1 MHKLTPALSPSEPD
15 PYLLKKLVWVNRVL
29 LSAVALISV
38 AILTMWLIPALG
50 RILPGGWQLMKGNT
64 ALAALLS
71 AISLE
76 FSEPWHSKRIRRF
89 SLLFA
94 GLVTLLAALTL
105 IEYWFHIS
113 LGIDSLLPFDRG
125 SALLLP
131 GRMAPQTASGLALV
145 GISTLL
151 IGARNRFAVRLAD
164 LLVFC
169 LGLLVLILFSGHL
182 FGALRMFGLSDSILI
197 SPQTLLCFLLLTL
210 VVLHRRAENGVF
222 SIFLGRGIGS
232 RIARILT
239 PIFLLVPFLRETVR
253 AHILSASRMPAHYA
267 AAMLASLAAML
278 SFLLLLFLA
287 WRINNMEIK
296 IHDLSLR
303 DELTG
308 LYNLRGFHLL
318 AEQSLRLAYRNQLPF
333 SVLFIDLD
341 NLKQI
346 NDSLGHGTGSAFLAE
361 TGDILRGAFRETDVL
376 GRIGG
381 DEFAVAGQFGQM
393 AISLAA
399 QRLRKTTAQR
409 NAESDLEFP
418 LSFSLGHVTSEDG
431 QGEPLDELLAKADQ
445 AMYQEKR
452 QKKATLPN
460 DL

>member
-1 MHKLTPALSPSEPD
+1 
-15 PYLLKKLVWVNRVL
+15 
-29 LSAVALISV
+29 
-38 AILTMWLIPALG
+38 
-50 RILPGGWQLMKGNT
+50 
-64 ALAALLS
+64 
-71 AISLE
+71 
-76 FSEPWHSKRIRRF
+76 
-89 SLLFA
+89 
-94 GLVTLLAALTL
+94 
-105 IEYWFHIS
+105 
-113 LGIDSLLPFDRG
+113 
-125 SALLLP
+125 
-131 GRMAPQTASGLALV
+131 
-145 GISTLL
+145 
-151 IGARNRFAVRLAD
+151 
-164 LLVFC
+164 
-169 LGLLVLILFSGHL
+169 
-182 FGALRMFGLSDSILI
+182 MFGLSDSILI

-210 VVLHRRAENGVF
+210 AVLHHRAENGVF

-239 PIFLLVPFLRETVR
+239 PIFLLLPFLRETVR
-253 AHILSASRMPAHYA
+253 AHILSASRMPAPYA
-267 AAMLASLAAML
+267 AAML
-278 SFLLLLFLA
+278 SFVLLLFLA

-296 IHDLSLR
+296 IHNFSLR

-346 NDSLGHGTGSAFLAE
+346 NDSLGHSTGSAFLAE
-361 TGDILRGAFRETDVL
+361 TGVILRGAFRETDVL

-399 QRLRKTTAQR
+399 QRLRKTTVQR
-409 NAESDLEFP
+409 NAGSDREFP